1 MLPIEKRAYLLKVV
15 VHLVRIKILENLM
28 QDVKCLNNLED
39 SLDISQPNISR
50 HMTLLRTNNIVDFLI
65 DGRLK
70 CNFIKEL
77 LIPDLP
83 EPMKK
88 QYEETFW
95 HRCAVQ

>member
-50 HMTLLRTNNIVDFLI
+50 HMTLLRTNNIVDVLI

-70 CNFIKEL
+70 CNFIKVL

-95 HRCAVQ
+95 HQCAVQ